1 MTDVPVTSPRP
12 TIGVST
18 SEVRLP
24 DRVSPLPE
32 GEPVRREL
40 ALGLVYVDA
49 IVRAGG
55 LPVIL
60 PPLAP
65 RLAAALLDAVDG
77 LCIPGGPDIHPSL
90 YGHDAHAM
98 LGPTEPELDAFEL
111 ALVTEA
117 LERGMPLLGICRGA
131 QMINVAMGGTLHQH
145 LPACV
150 DGALAHRQDVDL
162 ARSTH
167 PVRVADGSRLAAVVG
182 RDLAEVNSL
191 HHQAV
196 ERLGEG
202 LEAVAWAPD
211 GVVEAIE
218 GSGDAFLLGVQ
229 WHAEGLVERPGE
241 RRLLAAFVA
250 SAMARRASAVAS
262 PVA

>member
-1 MTDVPVTSPRP
+1 MSTVSVPSQLP

-18 SEVRLP
+18 SELRVP
-24 DRVSPLPE
+24 ERVSPMPE

-40 ALGLVYVDA
+40 TLGLAYVHA

-55 LPVIL
+55 LPMIL
-60 PPLAP
+60 PPLTP
-65 RLAAALLDAVDG
+65 ELAAPLIDAVDG

-90 YGHDAHAM
+90 YGHGAHEM

-117 LERGMPLLGICRGA
+117 LEREIPVLGICRGA
-131 QMINVAMGGTLHQH
+131 QMINVALGGTLHQH

-150 DGALAHRQDVDL
+150 DAALPHRQEADI

-167 PVRVADGSRLAAVVG
+167 PVRVARGSRLAAALG
-182 RDLAEVNSL
+182 RDEAEVNSL

-196 ERLGEG
+196 DRLGEG

-211 GVVEAIE
+211 GVVEGVE
-218 GSGDAFLLGVQ
+218 GTGDAFLLGVQ
-229 WHAEGLVERPGE
+229 WHAEGLVERPE
-241 RRLLAAFVA
+241 ERLLLSAFVA
-250 SAMARRASAVAS
+250 SAAERRERAGVA
-262 PVA
+262 